1 MGWGQKNNQA
11 KAAAA
16 GEIENILGVTSVVRG
31 DLKAERGF
39 RVDGKVEGNVESTG
53 PVIIGE
59 TGSVRGD
66 VRGTD
71 VIVVGKVQGNVTAS
85 GHLDIGAKGRVL
97 GDVNAKS
104 IRIETGGT
112 FRGKSSM
119 GDDEEAEQVELS
131 EVVVAH

>member
-11 KAAAA
+11 KAAPD
-16 GEIENILGVTSVVRG
+16 EVENILGASSFVRG

-39 RVDGKVEGNVESTG
+39 RVDGKVEGSIESAG

-66 VRGTD
+66 VRGSD

-85 GHLDIGAKGRVL
+85 GHLDIGASGRVV
-97 GDVNAKS
+97 GDVCAKS

-119 GDDEEAEQVELS
+119 GDDEEGDPVELS
-131 EVVVAH
+131 EVAVVN